1 MASTAPAAPPTFVVD
16 DDLHVSKVTFWTRL
30 RRHKLAVAGM
40 VVLAL
45 MILAAI
51 FAGQLAPFD
60 PNFIDNGTAA
70 VPHWNG
76 TPLPPCFQDKALCWG
91 HSLGTDEVGRD
102 LLSRLLFGARISL
115 TVGLSAVLME
125 VLIGT
130 ILGAISG
137 YYGGWIDYAIMR
149 VTDVFLSI
157 PLLPLL
163 LVLTA
168 IVAASSTKASLS
180 FGVIVIIIGALSW
193 PTVARLVRASFLSLR
208 EREFAEAARAL
219 GNNDQRIIFRHLLP
233 NAVAPIVVQATLD
246 VAGVIITES
255 TLSFLGL
262 GIQPPTA
269 SWGNMLANAQSNLSI
284 AWWAAVFPGLCILV
298 TVLSINYMGDGLRDA
313 LDPNMR

>member
-1 MASTAPAAPPTFVVD
+1 MAAPSLPLPGNTVIEEELRF
-16 DDLHVSKVTFWTRL
+16 SKVTFWTRL
-30 RRHKLAVAGM
+30 RRHKLAVAGLA
-40 VVLAL
+40 VLAL
-45 MILAAI
+45 MIFAAI
-51 FAGQLAPFD
+51 FAKQLAPFD
-60 PNFIDNGTAA
+60 PNAIDN
-70 VPHWNG
+70 VHWQG
-76 TPLPPCFQDKALCWG
+76 TPLPPCFQDSTLCGG
-91 HSLGTDEVGRD
+91 HLLGTDEVGRD

-115 TVGLSAVLME
+115 TVGLFAVIME

-130 ILGAISG
+130 TLGAIAG
-137 YYGGWIDYAIMR
+137 YYGGLVDSAIMR

-168 IVAASSTKASLS
+168 IVAASSTKAALS

-208 EREFAEAARAL
+208 EREFAEAARAV
-219 GNNDQRIIFRHLLP
+219 GNSDRRIIFRHLLP
-233 NAVAPIVVQATLD
+233 NAIAPIVVQATLD
-246 VAGVIITES
+246 IANVIIVES
-255 TLSFLGL
+255 TLSFLGF

-298 TVLSINYMGDGLRDA
+298 TVLAINYIGDGLRDA
-313 LDPNMR
+313 LDPNMG

>member
-1 MASTAPAAPPTFVVD
+1 MAAPSLPLPGNTVIEEELRF
-16 DDLHVSKVTFWTRL
+16 SKVTFWTRL
-30 RRHKLAVAGM
+30 RRHKLAIAGL
-40 VVLAL
+40 VVLTL

-51 FAGQLAPFD
+51 FAKQLAPFD
-60 PNFIDNGTAA
+60 PNAIDN
-70 VPHWNG
+70 VNWQG
-76 TPLPPCFQDKALCWG
+76 TPLPPCFQDGTLCGG

-115 TVGLSAVLME
+115 TVGLFAVLME

-130 ILGAISG
+130 SLGAIAG
-137 YYGGWIDYAIMR
+137 YYGGWVDYALMR

-168 IVAASSTKASLS
+168 IVAASSTKAALS

-208 EREFAEAARAL
+208 EREFAEAARAV
-219 GNNDQRIIFRHLLP
+219 GNSDRRIIFRHLLP

-246 VAGVIITES
+246 IAGVIITES
-255 TLSFLGL
+255 TLSFLGF

-298 TVLSINYMGDGLRDA
+298 TVLAINYIGDGLRDA
-313 LDPNMR
+313 LDPNMG